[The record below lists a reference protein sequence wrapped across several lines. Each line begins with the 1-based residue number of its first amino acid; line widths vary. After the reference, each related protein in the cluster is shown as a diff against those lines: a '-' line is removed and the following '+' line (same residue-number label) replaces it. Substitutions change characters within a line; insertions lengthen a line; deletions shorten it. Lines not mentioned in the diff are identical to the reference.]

1 MRLDDFL
8 EKFGIPFEQLTIA
21 ERDTLTEMY
30 SSVQESQLTPEK
42 LKFHIS
48 MMKVSVENELANPN
62 VDKNQEIF
70 LKARLRNYLLFE
82 AFFMSPDRAKAA
94 LEAALSN
101 YKIKDL

>member
-1 MRLDDFL
+1 MRIDDFL
-8 EKFGIPFEQLTIA
+8 EKFGIPYEKLTTA
-21 ERDTLTEMY
+21 ERDTLSEMY

-42 LKFHIS
+42 LRNHIG

-82 AFFMSPDRAKAA
+82 AFFMSPERAKYA

-101 YKIKDL
+101 YKLKDL